1 MNTVRYID
9 PSYHSPAQLIQ
20 YHNSTQ
26 TSQIQDDHSNKK
38 ITIIKK
44 RTNKMNLTLLTTL
57 LTTLATTNALTP
69 NTANSTTGQKIL
81 DKALTAAGTPY
92 AWGGGSCKGP
102 THDQP
107 PYQYGDIGYDC
118 SGLVCWAVCQVTG
131 RDLFSEG
138 LRVTSDMYC
147 AEEKEL
153 KYKYVFFSFF
163 SLFWLAWLGMSA
175 RRVDRANECL
185 GNIRMSSGERAMLF
199 SSVESVIV
207 RIGRVFIMLG

>member
-92 AWGGGSCKGP
+92 AWGGGSCKG
-102 THDQP
+102 
-107 PYQYGDIGYDC
+107 
-118 SGLVCWAVCQVTG
+118 
-131 RDLFSEG
+131 
-138 LRVTSDMYC
+138 
-147 AEEKEL
+147 
-153 KYKYVFFSFF
+153 
-163 SLFWLAWLGMSA
+163 
-175 RRVDRANECL
+175 
-185 GNIRMSSGERAMLF
+185 
-199 SSVESVIV
+199 
-207 RIGRVFIMLG
+207 RVFIMLACVSCRRRHLKCDALLPACTRCQSTNLECRYVRSRRGLRTKPTNQSPQRFHEQMLTADDFATWLNATTLATDLEVSSQTGHWVKG

>member
-44 RTNKMNLTLLTTL
+44 R
-57 LTTLATTNALTP
+57 TNALTP